1 MQKKEAPVL
10 NVEKEQEGSALT
22 IKLDGYL
29 DSNTAPVFEKETAP
43 LLSGVDRLTLD
54 LEKLEYISSAGLRVL
69 LAFEQEMEA
78 QKKTMTVTH
87 VNNMIHDVFDVTGFL
102 DILTII

>member
-1 MQKKEAPVL
+1 MLKKENPKL
-10 NVEKEQEGSALT
+10 NVEKELENGALT
-22 IKLDGYL
+22 VRLAGYL
-29 DSNTAPVFEKETAP
+29 DSNTAPGFERETAP
-43 LLSGVDRLTLD
+43 MLSEIDRLTLD

-78 QKKTMTVTH
+78 QKKTMVVSH
-87 VNNMIHDVFDVTGFL
+87 VNSFIHDAFDVTGFL